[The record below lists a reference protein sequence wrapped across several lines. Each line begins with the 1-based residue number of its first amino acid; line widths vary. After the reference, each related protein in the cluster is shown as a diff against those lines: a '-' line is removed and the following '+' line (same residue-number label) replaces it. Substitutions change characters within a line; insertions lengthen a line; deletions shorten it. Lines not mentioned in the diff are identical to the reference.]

1 MIVYRARASL
11 QDTFVFSGS
20 LMKTAFAAA
29 LVEILLYGVHLVLLC
44 LCAFFLIRKSSL
56 VRTIILLS
64 LITIFALA
72 TADVALTFNLVLHD
86 IPAVIKLELSPN
98 TLVKHV
104 LLKHSLF
111 VTNNIIADALLLYR
125 CYLVWDRNRFVS
137 CGCVALILAET
148 ILGYYSA
155 ETFTLEQVLVPFY
168 YWIVF
173 AINIIITATTAGR
186 MWWIARVTRATLG
199 LQHTRSYKI
208 AIVILIESGA
218 IYALSIMLLVMLWF
232 KPYNLIFNVIVYRM
246 VGITPTMMIVQ
257 IEVGG
262 RVLKANSESTTHPM
276 FTTLAVNTMSTQLRA
291 EEELAPNI
299 ANHFT
304 HLSRNIH
311 TITTSTM
318 HARDSPKAEV

>member
-56 VRTIILLS
+56 LRTIILLS

-232 KPYNLIFNVIVYRM
+232 KPYNCTQDVNN
-246 VGITPTMMIVQ
+246 
-257 IEVGG
+257 
-262 RVLKANSESTTHPM
+262 RVMLTGFPCH
-276 FTTLAVNTMSTQLRA
+276 
-291 EEELAPNI
+291 
-299 ANHFT
+299 
-304 HLSRNIH
+304 
-311 TITTSTM
+311 
-318 HARDSPKAEV
+318 

>member
-1 MIVYRARASL
+1 
-11 QDTFVFSGS
+11 
-20 LMKTAFAAA
+20 
-29 LVEILLYGVHLVLLC
+29 
-44 LCAFFLIRKSSL
+44 
-56 VRTIILLS
+56 
-64 LITIFALA
+64 
-72 TADVALTFNLVLHD
+72 
-86 IPAVIKLELSPN
+86 
-98 TLVKHV
+98 
-104 LLKHSLF
+104 
-111 VTNNIIADALLLYR
+111 
-125 CYLVWDRNRFVS
+125 
-137 CGCVALILAET
+137 
-148 ILGYYSA
+148 
-155 ETFTLEQVLVPFY
+155 
-168 YWIVF
+168 
-173 AINIIITATTAGR
+173 

-232 KPYNLIFNVIVYRM
+232 KPYNVRLHLYSLLCIHMFWVQLIFNVIVYRM

>member
-1 MIVYRARASL
+1 M

-56 VRTIILLS
+56 LRTIILLS

>member
-1 MIVYRARASL
+1 M